1 MTNRVSSIKRAQKES
16 LLMRSISQLLMQIAL
31 DDPRIVDVFINRVS
45 LSDTKSI
52 CTIYFYTPCGQ
63 DYFKE
68 LLQTLI
74 LYKPSMRTAIAKTMD
89 ARYTPDLVFKFDAQ
103 FEKQLQLE
111 NLLDKIKNESSYAK
125 ASADS
130 AKATEDATTEESE

>member
-1 MTNRVSSIKRAQKES
+1 
-16 LLMRSISQLLMQIAL
+16 MRSISQLLMQIAL

-52 CTIYFYTPCGQ
+52 CTIYFYTPRGQ

-74 LYKPSMRTAIAKTMD
+74 LYKPSIRTAIAKTMD

-103 FEKQLQLE
+103 FEKQLHLE

-130 AKATEDATTEESE
+130 AKATEDTTAEESE